1 MLRSCAASTPSI
13 ELADDRQRRFERHW
27 ALKRLAFD
35 QLHDQIVRTDVVEV
49 ARVGVIQR
57 GDSAGAER
65 RGDLVGAERGSR
77 RHRHGVLVDRK

>member
-1 MLRSCAASTPSI
+1 
-13 ELADDRQRRFERHW
+13 
-27 ALKRLAFD
+27 
-35 QLHDQIVRTDVVEV
+35 
-49 ARVGVIQR
+49 VIQR